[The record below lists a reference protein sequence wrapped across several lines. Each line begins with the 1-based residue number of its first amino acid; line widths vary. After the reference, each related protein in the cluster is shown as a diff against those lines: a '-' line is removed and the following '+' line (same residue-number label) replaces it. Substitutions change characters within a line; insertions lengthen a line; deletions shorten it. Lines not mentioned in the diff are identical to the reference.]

1 MQAETKR
8 KMWLTINIVSFIFFC
23 GIVHHYTSKVNIKY
37 DKIQSMEKQ
46 EMKIAEQRLLEEKQC
61 MDKHRWDTTAVNT
74 SRMAIQ
80 MQSHRMGK
88 GELAKYVSDYDAVKI
103 VYCSGK

>member
-1 MQAETKR
+1 MIKLVLTGLVIGVAIVACGNDNTTK
-8 KMWLTINIVSFIFFC
+8 KSTPVVS
-23 GIVHHYTSKVNIKY
+23 S
-37 DKIQSMEKQ
+37 
-46 EMKIAEQRLLEEKQC
+46 AEQQC

-74 SRMAIQ
+74 SRMAVQ
-80 MQSHRMGK
+80 MHYHSKGQ

>member
-1 MQAETKR
+1 MKTETKG
-8 KMWLTINIVSFIFFC
+8 TIVVMVFGVII
-23 GIVHHYTSKVNIKY
+23 GLAIALPMIKKEPQPVVAKAPSEL
-37 DKIQSMEKQ
+37 D
-46 EMKIAEQRLLEEKQC
+46 QC
-61 MDKHRWDTTAVNT
+61 MDRHRWDTTAVNT

>member
-1 MQAETKR
+1 MIKTVLTGLVIGVAIVACGGSETPKNS
-8 KMWLTINIVSFIFFC
+8 TPVVS
-23 GIVHHYTSKVNIKY
+23 T
-37 DKIQSMEKQ
+37 
-46 EMKIAEQRLLEEKQC
+46 AEQQW

-74 SRMAIQ
+74 SRMAVQ
-80 MQSHRMGK
+80 MHYHRKGQ

>member
-1 MQAETKR
+1 MFK
-8 KMWLTINIVSFIFFC
+8 TILAGLIIGV
-23 GIVHHYTSKVNIKY
+23 GIIAFGGDAPGSTTSSSTPSEL
-37 DKIQSMEKQ
+37 D
-46 EMKIAEQRLLEEKQC
+46 QC

-74 SRMAIQ
+74 SRMAVQ
-80 MQSHRMGK
+80 MHYHRQGK